1 MSQICEEGRL
11 HPLNLLLPARSSTP
25 ADGERPQKKVK
36 FNPHQND
43 VQPTS
48 RPPSPFKARVQ
59 NMSSS
64 SSSSNAMPAKL
75 KAKVNSSATPL
86 RKAPSVVSST
96 KSATVAVRR
105 ERSVTTLS
113 TSPTPRAASP
123 FKYNTLKPPP
133 RDDSPTSH
141 PKVRA
146 TVRTLRPHTAQSV
159 IGSSDTRQRSLTSVA
174 ASDVGSRSRNGSV
187 SLQHAASFA
196 SLQRSQPASRST
208 SPVAPSPTD
217 TLSGMTGLKIKAKV
231 SGLAKQAPVSGEFS
245 PSSPPLPSIRAP
257 PTRARAAS
265 ITNMTFVSAP
275 PSPNPGF
282 IYPITTATPA
292 ANPHR
297 YAPPRPHFQPFRS
310 PTSVKVDPASIP
322 LPPHSPPT
330 SSLSVS
336 SKSSLSRSSVQYQVS
351 AESSTS
357 HSNASTEHLQ
367 HHGKHDSNDYDERLR
382 STLDDL
388 VRHVEMGDTNNT
400 SGESGDDDV
409 VYDDERKAR
418 AQAKSNRKIE
428 DLEISNRSL
437 LAINASLEAAKHKQA
452 KEIRDLRRK
461 LRESR
466 LILPPRAYRAVK
478 SSYGPDD
485 EEPDDEGDDDAE
497 GDESEPEDSDLV
509 YKRVK
514 SLIEGLLSSGKRALE
529 AKPETPVSSKS
540 GAKVL
545 SAEEVRSWRES
556 SNSGSDHEDMD
567 IEIKPRRSR
576 PSSRSRRASGRN
588 TDSEEEVETMA
599 YALTPSPPPSLS
611 AFTGSRSPPPPILVT
626 ESQ

>member
-1 MSQICEEGRL
+1 MLIFSQ
-11 HPLNLLLPARSSTP
+11 
-25 ADGERPQKKVK
+25 
-36 FNPHQND
+36 
-43 VQPTS
+43 
-48 RPPSPFKARVQ
+48 
-59 NMSSS
+59 
-64 SSSSNAMPAKL
+64 
-75 KAKVNSSATPL
+75 
-86 RKAPSVVSST
+86 
-96 KSATVAVRR
+96 
-105 ERSVTTLS
+105 
-113 TSPTPRAASP
+113 
-123 FKYNTLKPPP
+123 
-133 RDDSPTSH
+133 
-141 PKVRA
+141 
-146 TVRTLRPHTAQSV
+146 
-159 IGSSDTRQRSLTSVA
+159 
-174 ASDVGSRSRNGSV
+174 
-187 SLQHAASFA
+187 
-196 SLQRSQPASRST
+196 
-208 SPVAPSPTD
+208 
-217 TLSGMTGLKIKAKV
+217 
-231 SGLAKQAPVSGEFS
+231 
-245 PSSPPLPSIRAP
+245 
-257 PTRARAAS
+257 
-265 ITNMTFVSAP
+265 
-275 PSPNPGF
+275 
-282 IYPITTATPA
+282 
-292 ANPHR
+292 
-297 YAPPRPHFQPFRS
+297 
-310 PTSVKVDPASIP
+310 
-322 LPPHSPPT
+322 
-330 SSLSVS
+330 
-336 SKSSLSRSSVQYQVS
+336 
-351 AESSTS
+351 
-357 HSNASTEHLQ
+357 
-367 HHGKHDSNDYDERLR
+367 
-382 STLDDL
+382 
-388 VRHVEMGDTNNT
+388 
-400 SGESGDDDV
+400 
-409 VYDDERKAR
+409 
-418 AQAKSNRKIE
+418 IE

-485 EEPDDEGDDDAE
+485 EEPDDEGEDDAE

>member
-1 MSQICEEGRL
+1 MENVLKRK
-11 HPLNLLLPARSSTP
+11 AT
-25 ADGERPQKKVK
+25 VK
-36 FNPHQND
+36 FNSHQND
-43 VQPTS
+43 VQSTS

-64 SSSSNAMPAKL
+64 SSSSNALPAKL
-75 KAKVNSSATPL
+75 KAKVNSTATPL

-133 RDDSPTSH
+133 RDDSPASH

-159 IGSSDTRQRSLTSVA
+159 IGSSDTRQRAFTSVA
-174 ASDVGSRSRNGSV
+174 ASDVGSRGRNGSV

-196 SLQRSQPASRST
+196 SLQRSQPGSRST

-231 SGLAKQAPVSGEFS
+231 SGLAKQTPVSGEFS

-275 PSPNPGF
+275 PSPNSGF

-297 YAPPRPHFQPFRS
+297 YAPARPHYQPFRS
-310 PTSVKVDPASIP
+310 PTSAKVDPASIP
-322 LPPHSPPT
+322 LPPHSPPM

-336 SKSSLSRSSVQYQVS
+336 SKSSLSRSSVQYQIS

-357 HSNASTEHLQ
+357 HSDASTEHLQ

-388 VRHVEMGDTNNT
+388 VRHVEMGDANNT
-400 SGESGDDDV
+400 SGESGDDDA

-497 GDESEPEDSDLV
+497 GDESEPEDSDMV

-545 SAEEVRSWRES
+545 SAEEVKSWRES
-556 SNSGSDHEDMD
+556 SNSGSDREDMD
-567 IEIKPRRSR
+567 MDVKSRRSR

-588 TDSEEEVETMA
+588 SEEEVETMA
-599 YALTPSPPPSLS
+599 YALTPSPPPSIS
-611 AFTGSRSPPPPILVT
+611 AFAGSRSPPPPILVT
-626 ESQ
+626 ESQL